1 MQGLAFGIGYLY
13 ADDMLQ
19 SLTEKHAGSPVSL
32 EIPAS
37 GLQFSLKNEAGRF
50 AVDGQT
56 ALQRFLAQGQQATVD
71 YKVET
76 AQAAQ
81 ELPGGVWMLDTWKV
95 DGATATFSLV
105 DEMERLNK
113 STYETAAFD
122 GQAHTLYALAQNVLN
137 DAGLPPERYYIDPA
151 LKDTS
156 TPCPLPLVS
165 HAAALQLIAGA
176 GRARLYV
183 SRQGVVTLERL
194 IGKAAPEASSG
205 TARCRG
211 VRCTRCWTAAAC
223 GTRPLSRAL

>member
-1 MQGLAFGIGYLY
+1 MIVSINCDTILILTHSEDTEDGILY
-13 ADDMLQ
+13 RLIFPRNI
-19 SLTEKHAGSPVSL
+19 SVSYTHL
-32 EIPAS
+32 DVY
-37 GLQFSLKNEAGRF
+37 KR
-50 AVDGQT
+50 QT
-56 ALQRFLAQGQQATVD
+56 
-71 YKVET
+71 VET

-122 GQAHTLYALAQNVLN
+122 GQAHTLYALARDVLN

-151 LKDTS
+151 LNDTS

-194 IGKAAPEASSG
+194 IGKAAPKALSG
-205 TARCRG
+205 TAQMPWSEAHT
-211 VRCTRCWTAAAC
+211 VLD
-223 GTRPLSRAL
+223 LSLIHI